1 MRNCAS
7 LNDVF
12 TAFCR
17 RKKTGPRK
25 ALFQM
30 PFKTPQ
36 PRPSII
42 AAIEAVMMVVMMVM
56 VAIATGNDD
65 DARLIVISTVLAVV
79 VVMMVVMVVIE
90 LHLLDVFIGG
100 GDRTGFIDD
109 LKQLRRVWNRLQQ
122 VGK

>member
-1 MRNCAS
+1 
-7 LNDVF
+7 
-12 TAFCR
+12 
-17 RKKTGPRK
+17 
-25 ALFQM
+25 M

-42 AAIEAVMMVVMMVM
+42 AAIEAVMMVMMMVV

-79 VVMMVVMVVIE
+79 VVVVVVIE

-109 LKQLRRVWNRLQQ
+109 LKQLRRIWNRLQQ

>member
-1 MRNCAS
+1 MRSCAS

-42 AAIEAVMMVVMMVM
+42 AAIEAVMMVMMMVV

-79 VVMMVVMVVIE
+79 VVVVVIE

-109 LKQLRRVWNRLQQ
+109 LKQLRRIWNRLQQ